1 MIYAIHSLY
10 GHFKPARLGSGG
22 SVSIWSLWP
31 PILATSIF
39 MRLIGILKLRR
50 SCLVILP
57 ASARSSYVGAC
68 HHDADR
74 TAHRSLPARESV
86 ASSRSQPA
94 HLRLLRLQLR
104 TVIRVRRR
112 AAQGGTIGA
121 GFGTARR
128 PFDP

>member
-10 GHFKPARLGSGG
+10 GHFKTARLGGGG

-31 PILATSIF
+31 PILAMSIF
-39 MRLIGILKLRR
+39 MQPIGILKLRR
-50 SCLVILP
+50 TCLPILP
-57 ASARSSYVGAC
+57 ASARSSCVGAC

-94 HLRLLRLQLR
+94 HLRLLRLQLP
-104 TVIRVRRR
+104 TVIRVRRG
-112 AAQGGTIGA
+112 AARGRT
-121 GFGTARR
+121 
-128 PFDP
+128 